1 MIAEQTTHQ
10 AIEREVVRFVLE
22 QLRETGERRRCRVFR
37 DALHHVRSRF
47 PGSPPPARS
56 RRWLT
61 ENAIRDAVA
70 VGLLVERWC
79 RTCDW
84 RTGDADYG
92 LFLAVANGQRSGRRE

>member
-22 QLRETGERRRCRVFR
+22 QLRETGDRRRCRVVR

-70 VGLLVERWC
+70 VGLLVERLRW
-79 RTCDW
+79 TCDG
-84 RTGDADYG
+84 RKPEGGYY
-92 LFLAVANGQRSGRRE
+92 LFLSVAEGNG